1 MLDDIDINKELI
13 EDESPAITVESRNN
27 TSIDEAPN
35 GWPIRRTGSTS
46 TATSNVPEQFRRTSR
61 AISDGLTDIAA
72 GRSNGKYPAID
83 AIIGKQWPASHTIC
97 TPDCPNRN
105 RSKQNIDESF
115 TSTPSFGSLANIPTN
130 ERLAVLDHR
139 VGDLEKNMD
148 RVTELA
154 VRTNESSCSKDDLRD
169 RIASIHKR
177 LDRDMLPAIA
187 NLQKRRTFRDRVYPV
202 WLTVSLIGNILTVYI
217 ILK

>member
-1 MLDDIDINKELI
+1 MSIISRPVLWAVFFVGINMHELDNIGTDFIEEPVMLPDGTILQDANESTTTNAIDNENKNENRL
-13 EDESPAITVESRNN
+13 
-27 TSIDEAPN
+27 
-35 GWPIRRTGSTS
+35 GRTM
-46 TATSNVPEQFRRTSR
+46 
-61 AISDGLTDIAA
+61 
-72 GRSNGKYPAID
+72 D
-83 AIIGKQWPASHTIC
+83 AIIRGENKGEHPALDKLVGPNRRHWPESIC

-105 RSKQNIDESF
+105 RSKQNIYDISIA
-115 TSTPSFGSLANIPTN
+115 TPTN